1 MKPMSKII
9 SMVLLLIYVDFCEV
23 SCIFLHDGTYDFKQC
38 KLTEKHFTKERSLP

>member
-23 SCIFLHDGTYDFKQC
+23 SCIFLHDDTYDFKQR
-38 KLTEKHFTKERSLP
+38 KLTEKHFMKERFLP